1 MSMKDDIT
9 GEPLIRRSDDNIESL
24 KTRLD
29 SYHKKTSPLI
39 NYYQKHG
46 IHSKIDA
53 SQKSEK
59 VFGDILGA
67 FERARRRFAEKQ

>member
-1 MSMKDDIT
+1 MTDDIT
-9 GEPLIRRSDDNIESL
+9 GEPLIRRADDNVNAL
-24 KTRLD
+24 KTRLE
-29 SYHKKTSPLI
+29 SYHRKTSPLI
-39 NYYQKHG
+39 DYYQKHG

-67 FERARRRFAEKQ
+67 FERARKRFVAKN